1 MQLNLQKPLLFFDLE
16 TTGLN
21 VGKDRIVEIAMIKV
35 MPDGTEQEY
44 YTRINPEIPISK
56 EAMEVHKISN
66 EDLIGKPTF
75 KGVAEEI
82 RSFIADSDLAGFNS
96 NKFDLPLLI
105 EEFLRVDVD
114 FDLRDRKIIDVQNIF
129 HKMEPRTLIAA
140 CRFYCE
146 EEILNPHNAM
156 EDTRATYKVLKGQI
170 KKYDGQVYENSKTG
184 RDIQIKN
191 DVNVLSQL
199 SSESRTV
206 DLVGHIIFND
216 KDEEVFN
223 FGKHKGKR
231 VKDVFLKEPSYYF
244 WIMDAEFPLYTKR
257 VVSRIYDEVQ
267 FEKKSS

>member
-35 MPDGTEQEY
+35 MPDGTEQKYE
-44 YTRINPEIPISK
+44 TRINPEIPVTK
-56 EAMEVHKISN
+56 EAYEVHKISD
-66 EDLIGKPTF
+66 EDLKEKPTF
-75 KGVAEEI
+75 KELAEEI
-82 RSFIADSDLAGFNS
+82 KNFIADSDLAGFNS
-96 NKFDLPLLI
+96 NRFDLPLLV
-105 EEFLRVDVD
+105 EEFLRVGVD
-114 FDLRDRKIIDVQNIF
+114 FDLRNRKIIDVQNIF

-146 EEILNPHNAM
+146 EDILNPHNAM
-156 EDTRATYKVLKGQI
+156 EDTQATYKVLKGQI
-170 KKYDGQVYENSKTG
+170 KKYQGQVYENTKTG
-184 RDIQIKN
+184 RSIQIEN
-191 DVNVLSQL
+191 DVDVLSQL
-199 SSESRTV
+199 SLDSRSV

-231 VKDVFLKEPSYYF
+231 VKDVFLREPSYYF